1 MAFWVAWMAGP
12 AQGHTG
18 SLPSLP
24 WNQASRFLPQALS
37 TPRSPGERPCTCQD
51 SVLTT
56 MLPLGSAPALNKLLL
71 QKEEEWRALQARHT
85 RLQEAAL
92 QDTQGQLQEAQ
103 GKLRCLQEDFVYNL
117 QVLEERDL
125 ELERYDAAFAQA
137 REWEE
142 ARRAEVSELK
152 IEAAKLRQALAR
164 EARKVEELQQQQQLA
179 WQEHRLE
186 LERVHS
192 DKNGEIDHHREQ
204 YENLKWRLE
213 RKLEELDSELA
224 LQRQELLLEFESKMQ
239 KREHEFRLQADNM
252 SNTALSQELKV
263 KLLHKE
269 LEALKEAGAKAAE
282 SLQRAETTNAELE
295 RKLQSRAQELQDL
308 EAVSGARVKDL
319 EDRLHS
325 VQLTKKKEEET
336 FERKHE
342 ELDRLAREKDAVLAA
357 VKGAHMEQLREL
369 QARVLELQAHCET
382 LEAQL
387 RRAEWRQADA
397 AKEKDAAI
405 DQLREEASAVK
416 SAWDAQIAQLSK
428 EMVSKDLQIQMLQ
441 EEEMKLKAQV
451 ARFQQ
456 DVERYKQQLSLAVER
471 ERSLERDQVQLGL
484 DWQRRCDDVE
494 RDQIQKSEA
503 LIQGLTTAK
512 SQVAA
517 KLQETERVLR
527 EQEAVLKAV
536 TLERDQAVQA
546 LRMQGLPRPEAQT
559 LLRQH
564 EEEISKDFP
573 SSEIQRLREQN
584 MSLRNVIAQ
593 MRKEMETLSHQIPLP
608 AQRVGESTE
617 ASQPDPEAGG
627 DAKQPDPEAGGDAK
641 QPDPEAG
648 GDAATPDYVLALE
661 AEIQNLKHKFK
672 TLEGQLEDVLDP
684 LTMSSPR
691 AKSQPSIH
699 TSTETTGGSVQ
710 AGQVA
715 SGLALRKL
723 GDRVQLLN
731 LLVTRLRQKVL
742 REPLEPAALH
752 LELPREVDQVHLEVL
767 ELRKQVAELGKHL
780 GTAQHWGAE
789 PSGRKQPPA
798 SDAAV
803 LRREGLSKG
812 GPVEAKDQGELV
824 LHLQPAAQ
832 PPQTLSM
839 HQLQRKLKEA
849 ARKILSL
856 HLEKEQLMEMGNRL
870 RAELGRPEG
879 RRLHRT
885 LFPAPEVRKPGEE
898 PRKPLDHGPPLG
910 QVPPRF
916 TAQEAKSAEGER
928 PSRHPGKQRP
938 GSAQVG
944 GRHDALRG
952 RKKEA
957 QPPKPPQAQE
967 HPEELV
973 HHSHSSSSFASG
985 TLQDTWRLLDLGS
998 SPSGLTSH
1006 GGDSAPDSANRGHEL
1021 SEHHPRH
1028 SALSAG
1034 SWPEGMRPAPLTS
1047 GPGNQFPCL
1056 QNSRDRCHF
1065 LQPQPS
1071 LLGPQGLLLPGAS
1084 ALQKTGDAQGEQSSQ
1099 LLQQPIGTPSGCRQ
1113 ALPPQG

>member
-1 MAFWVAWMAGP
+1 
-12 AQGHTG
+12 
-18 SLPSLP
+18 
-24 WNQASRFLPQALS
+24 
-37 TPRSPGERPCTCQD
+37 
-51 SVLTT
+51 

-1099 LLQQPIGTPSGCRQ
+1099 LLQQPIGAPSGCRQ